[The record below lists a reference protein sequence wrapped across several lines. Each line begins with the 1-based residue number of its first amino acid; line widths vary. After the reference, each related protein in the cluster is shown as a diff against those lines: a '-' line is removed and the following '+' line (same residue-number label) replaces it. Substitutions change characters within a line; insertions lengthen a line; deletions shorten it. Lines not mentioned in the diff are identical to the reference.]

1 MFISQA
7 FAQSDVPITA
17 GSSLM
22 ANILQILLIFL
33 VFYLLLIRPQQK
45 KLKQHEAELLAL
57 QTGDRVITAG
67 GIYATVTQ
75 IDGNDLTL
83 EISKGVEV
91 KAHRF
96 TLREVIKNQ
105 PIKEK
110 SQTKGKKHV

>member
-7 FAQSDVPITA
+7 FAQSGVPTTA

-22 ANILQILLIFL
+22 ANVLQILLIFL

-45 KLKQHEAELLAL
+45 KFKQHEAELLAL
-57 QTGDRVITAG
+57 QKGDQVITAG

-83 EISKGVEV
+83 EIAKGVEV

-96 TLREVIKNQ
+96 TLREVIKPQSINQ
-105 PIKEK
+105 K
-110 SQTKGKKHV
+110 SQSKGKKHV